1 MILNPA
7 FIVDIPAKPRT
18 LESLVEKYTYM
29 VMSPVT
35 AQMALA
41 ERQEIMFECDRK
53 NYQTEED
60 TLMMDYLWRVHNQV
74 VDNILRA
81 DRQQVEK
88 IRSGSC

>member
-18 LESLVEKYTYM
+18 LESLVEKYTFM
-29 VMSPVT
+29 EISPVT
-35 AQMALA
+35 AQIALD
-41 ERQEIMFECDRK
+41 ERHQIMLECDRK

-60 TLMMDYLWRVHNQV
+60 TLMMDYLWRVRNLV
-74 VDNILRA
+74 VDHILRA
-81 DRQQVEK
+81 DRQYVEK